1 MLRDMAT
8 NGAGCA
14 PEGEAGGS
22 GGGVAN
28 PLSQLA
34 DTLLGRGKT
43 VAPGQAA
50 GVPLLGPGDRP
61 GAGAHAG
68 RLGPH
73 RPGGGF
79 LTPEQAAR
87 MGVPWRGTEGAP
99 PSRLR
104 QGGGVEGDGAWA
116 AEFQPGPSPPGR
128 GGLDEAWGEALA
140 RRPLPPPPGPMA
152 SGGPVASTLRNFLH
166 GAPPSRLPPGVQPA
180 LGPDDAA
187 RLRDR
192 ATIVS
197 RHLHSA
203 GRGEAFAEAA
213 VAGLLDSLGIRAAGH
228 SSRGAGGPLHADYVP
243 SLTSRA
249 RAEGW
254 ASEFAAKPSAAE
266 GWAGEFQ
273 GSRAGPSEVAVAA
286 HPIGSAWADE
296 FVTGGQASTSEA
308 SERLRADPAARAHSA
323 AVVDE
328 LARNADPRFR
338 SSQFFQFMSK
348 MSHGEVMVDRQEAT
362 HTQAAGS
369 AWADE
374 FGTHNQLSPAAE
386 EWASAFQPSY
396 PSSHAGTLDA
406 EQAAVSEWAEQFG
419 AGVDLDSGA
428 GVGASWAQDFE
439 REVDQSGLSDAARAP
454 GLSGT
459 HPYSMRPGNAYVD
472 HPDPLSEGKRLFRSG
487 ALNDAV
493 LAFEAAVQREGGTSE
508 GGGSGEAW
516 RLLGVTH
523 AENDDDLSAIACM
536 VRALALDPTNL
547 EVLISLGVSHTNELE
562 RSEAQ
567 GYLRAWMENHPRH
580 RHLTSAFGLG
590 SPVVELFSAAAQEAP
605 DDADLF
611 TVLGVLHNLTGQHDE
626 AVRDFRR
633 ALALRPQDYSLW
645 NKLGATC
652 ANSARSHESIEAYER
667 ALSVK
672 PNYVRAWSNL
682 GIAFANLGQHAESIR
697 HFFRALRLNPDAES
711 VWGYLRV
718 SLGVLGRPDAQAL
731 SDSRRL
737 DDLEQMMLQ

>member
-14 PEGEAGGS
+14 PDGEASGS
-22 GGGVAN
+22 GSGMTN

-43 VAPGQAA
+43 AAPGQQQ
-50 GVPLLGPGDRP
+50 GVPLWGPGPRSGPQADR
-61 GAGAHAG
+61 AGV
-68 RLGPH
+68 RSP
-73 RPGGGF
+73 GGF

-87 MGVPWRGTEGAP
+87 MGQWRA
-99 PSRLR
+99 RLP
-104 QGGGVEGDGAWA
+104 QGQVGETVGDGSWA
-116 AEFQPGPSPPGR
+116 AEFQPSPALPA
-128 GGLDEAWGEALA
+128 GGLDEAWGEALS
-140 RRPLPPPPGPMA
+140 RRSPLPLARPSA
-152 SGGPVASTLRNFLH
+152 PVASTLRSFLH
-166 GAPPSRLPPGVQPA
+166 GVPPARLPPGAMPV
-180 LGPDDAA
+180 LGPADAA

-213 VAGLLDSLGIRAAGH
+213 VVGLLDSLGIRGVVAA
-228 SSRGAGGPLHADYVP
+228 AAVPTHADYLPSVP
-243 SLTSRA
+243 SRG

-254 ASEFAAKPSAAE
+254 ASEFGEKPSISEKWANDFHTSSGRAPLAPAAQDG
-266 GWAGEFQ
+266 GW
-273 GSRAGPSEVAVAA
+273 V
-286 HPIGSAWADE
+286 DE
-296 FVTGGQASTSEA
+296 FTSGQTSATEA

-338 SSQFFQFMSK
+338 NSQFFQFMSK
-348 MSHGEVMVDRQEAT
+348 MSHGEVVLDRRDDTRAI
-362 HTQAAGS
+362 S
-369 AWADE
+369 SWADE
-374 FGTHNQLSPAAE
+374 YATHNQLSPAAE

-396 PSSHAGTLDA
+396 PPSATGPLDT
-406 EQAAVSEWAEQFG
+406 EQASINEWAEQFG
-419 AGVDLDSGA
+419 ASSPGDSVDRLN
-428 GVGASWAQDFE
+428 VGDSWAQDFE
-439 REVDQSGLSDAARAP
+439 RDVGRSGLSDASRAP

-459 HPYSMRPGNAYVD
+459 HPYSMRPNNFYKD
-472 HPDPLSEGKRLFRSG
+472 HPDPLAEGKLLFRNG

-567 GYLRAWMENHPRH
+567 GYLRAWIDNHPRH
-580 RHLTSAFGLG
+580 RHLASSLGLS
-590 SPVVELFSAAAQEAP
+590 SPVVDLFTAAAHDAP

-682 GIAFANLGQHAESIR
+682 GIAFANLGQHAESVR
-697 HFFRALRLNPDAES
+697 HFCRALRLNPEAES
-711 VWGYLRV
+711 VWSYLRV
-718 SLGVLGRPDAQAL
+718 SLGVLGRTDAQAL
-731 SDSRRL
+731 SDARRL
-737 DDLEQMMLQ
+737 DDLERIMFP